1 MATNYE
7 GRINIILG
15 LHYPDKE
22 GFIAKI
28 RTNPS
33 IQVYTNVSNISE
45 FMFNSDLIFTSAGT
59 AMYES
64 CSLGIPTI
72 CLSQDERELTHIF
85 CSDKTGFVNMGLGEN
100 IEHEEIANQFVD
112 LVNDYDRRLEMHE
125 KMLSVDL
132 KNGFDN
138 IWAVIREEYRKFQ
151 LRR

>member
-1 MATNYE
+1 
-7 GRINIILG
+7 
-15 LHYPDKE
+15 
-22 GFIAKI
+22 
-28 RTNPS
+28 
-33 IQVYTNVSNISE
+33 
-45 FMFNSDLIFTSAGT
+45 
-59 AMYES
+59 
-64 CSLGIPTI
+64 
-72 CLSQDERELTHIF
+72 
-85 CSDKTGFVNMGLGEN
+85 MGLGEN